1 MALVPMNQ
9 TVTISRGGDG
19 VDDWGNPLAPTTFTV
34 ACSVNEG
41 SEVVQQLSGGL
52 NSSETA
58 IARAKILFDKLADIR
73 YTDEISFTNELG
85 ETITRKPKEI
95 NVKRM
100 NGKPLITEVFI

>member
-1 MALVPMNQ
+1 MPLVPMKQ
-9 TVTISRGGDG
+9 TVLISRGGDG
-19 VDDWGNPLAPTTFTV
+19 VDEWGNPLPPSTFTL

-41 SEVVQQLSGGL
+41 SQIVQQMSGGL
-52 NSSETA
+52 NTSETA

-73 YTDEISFTNELG
+73 YTDEVSFTNELG

-100 NGKPLITEVFI
+100 NGKPLLTEVFV